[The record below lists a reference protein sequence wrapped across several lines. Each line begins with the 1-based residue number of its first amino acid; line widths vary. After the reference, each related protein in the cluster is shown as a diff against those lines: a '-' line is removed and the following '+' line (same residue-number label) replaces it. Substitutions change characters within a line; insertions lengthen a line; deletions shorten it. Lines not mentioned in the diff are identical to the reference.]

1 MASIIIPSRWRQQ
14 PIGLLE
20 INWANPLARAIRLAA
35 PLRDTKQVFSRDG
48 IRLAATGAS
57 LGTCSRGVGA
67 VFPGTS
73 GNRIDLGTTPILTTG
88 VPYTFSLLLRPATPS
103 SFSSPLGLR
112 FGTSAILFIRGTNEG
127 YRATIGP
134 LNGSVRN
141 FDAVGAPT
149 SGVEEHW
156 IASNAV
162 GPESSAVDAYFNGVS
177 RTYLNSAYGGSTATN
192 SYIGW
197 NGFDDHWPGL
207 IQNVVVWS
215 RALSAPEAAE
225 FYANPWQIYRK
236 RSRVLY
242 FEMAGGTNYTLPLD
256 SGSFTLS
263 GQASSLAHNKILS
276 LAEGSFTLSGSSADL
291 LSNKVLSLE
300 QGSFNVSGQ
309 TADLLHN
316 KLLSLE
322 NGSFT
327 VTDSDATL
335 LFNRLLELG
344 VGSVT
349 LSGSDATLTYTHGST
364 YSLVLSEGTF
374 SLGGGSATLVHNKVI
389 PLDSGVFTL
398 SGSDINLIHGKNLTL
413 EAGSFTLSGND
424 LTFLYNRA
432 LPLFSGSITISGGSS
447 TLSYSGVPT
456 ISILESLKSYI
467 ETQRELKSKITIEI
481 DLKSLL

>member
-73 GNRIDLGTTPILTTG
+73 GNRIDLGTTPILTAG

-103 SFSSPLGLR
+103 AFAVPIGLR
-112 FGTSAILFIRGTNEG
+112 FGTSEVLFIRGTNAG
-127 YRATIGP
+127 YMATIGP
-134 LNGSVRN
+134 LSTSGVRN
-141 FDAVGAPT
+141 FNAAGAPT

-162 GPESSAVDAYFNGVS
+162 GPESTAVVAYFNGVS
-177 RTYLNSAYGGSTATN
+177 QAYIDSIYGSLSITN

-197 NGFDDHWPGL
+197 GSTDDHWPGL

-242 FEMAGGTNYTLPLD
+242 FETAGGGTIYNEPLEEVSTLVETYLGNVIYPT
-256 SGSFTLS
+256 SFTETAGLVDS
-263 GQASSLAHNKILS
+263 NQASNITNTTLTETESLQDSVAVIQ
-276 LAEGSFTLSGSSADL
+276 TLGAL
-291 LSNKVLSLE
+291 LNES
-300 QGSFNVSGQ
+300 
-309 TADLLHN
+309 
-316 KLLSLE
+316 
-322 NGSFT
+322 
-327 VTDSDATL
+327 
-335 LFNRLLELG
+335 
-344 VGSVT
+344 
-349 LSGSDATLTYTHGST
+349 ATLTDSNTVLTTFNPTLTEQTTLQDNNTVVTTFNTTITDSLTGIDNYTGLVVFNATITETLTDPDSYAAEVSVIINESVSGT
-364 YSLVLSEGTF
+364 DSYSVTVNYVTTLNETASVADTINTSWVCN
-374 SLGGGSATLVHNKVI
+374 ATLTEI
-389 PLDSGVFTL
+389 QTL
-398 SGSDINLIHGKNLTL
+398 VD
-413 EAGSFTLSGND
+413 
-424 LTFLYNRA
+424 
-432 LPLFSGSITISGGSS
+432 SITAYISGEE
-447 TLSYSGVPT
+447 PT
-456 ISILESLKSYI
+456 SFDIVSLKSFI
-467 ETQRELKSKITIEI
+467 TRMLPTNSKITTSITKNSK
-481 DLKSLL
+481 L

>member
-1 MASIIIPSRWRQQ
+1 MTAIILPDRWRKQ
-14 PIGLLE
+14 PRHLVRTRGHFAHGIVWSAGGGVYSAHGKALT
-20 INWANPLARAIRLAA
+20 LAGVSHVTTDGHHAFSTDGATGDNIDLSAFPETPPPWTYLIRLRRRADQQDA
-35 PLRDTKQVFSRDG
+35 
-48 IRLAATGAS
+48 RLH
-57 LGTCSRGVGA
+57 
-67 VFPGTS
+67 
-73 GNRIDLGTTPILTTG
+73 TPISG
-88 VPYTFSLLLRPATPS
+88 S
-103 SFSSPLGLR
+103 S
-112 FGTSAILFIRGTNEG
+112 
-127 YRATIGP
+127 
-134 LNGSVRN
+134 V
-141 FDAVGAPT
+141 AVL
-149 SGVEEHW
+149 SCNV
-156 IASNAV
+156 
-162 GPESSAVDAYFNGVS
+162 
-177 RTYLNSAYGGSTATN
+177 GGSTTLDILDSGSAWEPIGSMADVFPVGVMRTLVVSMSATKDVKAYAFGKVVGSTTIASSSYLN
-192 SYIGW
+192 LGGAAYIG
-197 NGFDDHWPGL
+197 GIYAGLYGATVQFDVAEIGL
-207 IQNVVVWS
+207 TSGAITEGEAI
-215 RALSAPEAAE
+215 ALSFATYGELFVKDP
-225 FYANPWQIYRK
+225 
-236 RSRVLY
+236 RVLY

>member
-1 MASIIIPSRWRQQ
+1 MRDHCGGFHAYSAEFTAALRAGVGGIGVQSTSGTYGYGFKTGSKSTADPWLDAGEYTVFGVADLDTLQGSFQHLIRIDRESGSYAGALDLGIKQNGANVQMAPLLYTSATQGWSGSSFLDIKPAVDFKPGPSLYIFRWKSSAHLQCAITPLGHKNQ
-14 PIGLLE
+14 WVSHTYLPSNIAYQVENDMFAHIGGLGYPGELAWSGHIYMVGLLPYS
-20 INWANPLARAIRLAA
+20 ISDAAADALA
-35 PLRDTKQVFSRDG
+35 K
-48 IRLAATGAS
+48 
-57 LGTCSRGVGA
+57 
-67 VFPGTS
+67 
-73 GNRIDLGTTPILTTG
+73 
-88 VPYTFSLLLRPATPS
+88 
-103 SFSSPLGLR
+103 
-112 FGTSAILFIRGTNEG
+112 
-127 YRATIGP
+127 
-134 LNGSVRN
+134 
-141 FDAVGAPT
+141 
-149 SGVEEHW
+149 
-156 IASNAV
+156 
-162 GPESSAVDAYFNGVS
+162 
-177 RTYLNSAYGGSTATN
+177 
-192 SYIGW
+192 
-197 NGFDDHWPGL
+197 
-207 IQNVVVWS
+207 
-215 RALSAPEAAE
+215 
-225 FYANPWQIYRK
+225 NPWQIFRK
-236 RSRVLY
+236 VPRVLY